1 MVLNKL
7 HLINFR
13 NYRDQ
18 KINFHN
24 GTNIL
29 FGNNGQGKTNIIE
42 SLYYLALTKS
52 FRTNNDQNLILSSES
67 FFRIQGDFTT
77 EQGRKALSA
86 IAFSA
91 SEGKR
96 LTYNNQRIQKFSEY
110 IGSIP
115 VVLLAPS
122 DLEVTQAGPHQRR
135 KFLDIMLSQASK
147 IYLHHLLQYRRSLK
161 QRNLLL
167 QGAVDEHLMQS
178 WEDALVQHGTILI
191 EKRLEAI
198 EKLDELVKEYYM
210 RMSGGTEKVK
220 LIYQSTF
227 PFKEREK
234 IPELYHSAL
243 KQNFSKDQQN
253 QSTSIGP
260 HRDEVLLL
268 INGKFLKSFGSQGE
282 HKTFIIALKMAEYH
296 YLQSVQ
302 KSLPLL
308 LFDDIFGELD
318 AGRIGNMI
326 NSLSKTGQVF
336 ITTTSPNF
344 LGKLNDW
351 KGQTAFYQIEQ
362 GTVKETADV
371 WAQPNR

>member
-1 MVLNKL
+1 MFLNKL
-7 HLINFR
+7 HLTNFR

-18 KINFHN
+18 KIDFHT

-52 FRTNNDQNLILSSES
+52 FKTNNDLNLILSSET

-77 EQGRKALSA
+77 EQGKKMISA

-91 SEGKR
+91 ADGKR
-96 LTYNNQRIQKFSEY
+96 LNYNNQRIQKFSEY

-115 VVLLAPS
+115 MVLLAPS
-122 DLEVTQAGPHQRR
+122 DLDITQAGPHQRR

-167 QGAVDEHLMQS
+167 QQPKLDEHLLQS
-178 WEDALVQHGTILI
+178 WEDALVQQGTILI
-191 EKRLEAI
+191 EKRIEAI
-198 EKLDELVKEYYM
+198 EKLDDLVKDYYM

-220 LIYQSTF
+220 LVYQSTF
-227 PFKEREK
+227 PIKEQEK
-234 IPELYHSAL
+234 IPESFHSAL
-243 KQNFSKDQQN
+243 RQNFSKDQQN
-253 QSTSIGP
+253 QTTSIGP

-268 INGKFLKSFGSQGE
+268 INGKSLKAIGSQGE

-302 KSLPLL
+302 KNLPLL

-326 NSLSKTGQVF
+326 NSLSQTGQVF

-344 LGKLNDW
+344 FGKLNGW
-351 KGQTAFYQIEQ
+351 KRQTAFYQIEQ
-362 GTVKETADV
+362 GTVKETERA
-371 WAQPNR
+371 